1 MSFFDFFK
9 MDSHSKETEKAKQ
22 EAQAALIKAAET
34 LNIDVAV
41 MAHDNWKLRLETYLA
56 GKSEED
62 LRPDVVCCDDHCDLG
77 KWIYSDGEQHLGQY
91 MTFQDLKATHK
102 MFHYTASSVVTLSK
116 AGKPDEA
123 NELLHG
129 EFTKLSTTV
138 KRRLGDLKA
147 LL

>member
-1 MSFFDFFK
+1 MSFFDLFK

-22 EAQAALIKAAET
+22 EAQAALIKAADS

-41 MAHDNWKLRLETYLA
+41 MAHENWKLRLETYLA

-62 LRPDVVCCDDHCDLG
+62 LRPEVVCCDDHCDLG
-77 KWIYSDGEQHLGQY
+77 KWIYSDGEQHLGKY

-116 AGKPDEA
+116 AGKQDEA

-129 EFTKLSTTV
+129 EFSKLSTTV
-138 KRRLGDLKA
+138 KRRLSDLKA

>member
-9 MDSHSKETEKAKQ
+9 FDSHSKETEQAKQ
-22 EAQAALIKAAET
+22 EAQAALIKAAES
-34 LNIDVAV
+34 LNIDVAI
-41 MAHDNWKLRLETYLA
+41 MAHENWKLRLETYLA
-56 GKSEED
+56 GKSEEN
-62 LRPDVVCCDDHCDLG
+62 LRPEVVCCDERCDLG
-77 KWIYSDGEQHLGQY
+77 KWIHGDGEAHLGQY

-102 MFHYTASSVVTLSK
+102 MFHYTASNVVTLSQ

-123 NELLHG
+123 KALLHG
-129 EFTKLSTTV
+129 EFNKLSTSV

>member
-9 MDSHSKETEKAKQ
+9 IDIHAKETEKTKQ
-22 EAQAALIKAAET
+22 EAQAALFKATET

-41 MAHDNWKLRLETYLA
+41 MAHENWKLRLETYLE
-56 GKSEED
+56 GKSEEH
-62 LRPDVVCCDDHCDLG
+62 LQPELVCCDDRCDLG
-77 KWIYSDGEQHLGQY
+77 KWIHGEGEAHLGQY

-102 MFHYTASSVVTLSK
+102 MFHYTASSVLTLSQ
-116 AGKPDEA
+116 AGKQDEA
-123 NELLHG
+123 HELLHG
-129 EFTKLSTTV
+129 EFAKLSTTV